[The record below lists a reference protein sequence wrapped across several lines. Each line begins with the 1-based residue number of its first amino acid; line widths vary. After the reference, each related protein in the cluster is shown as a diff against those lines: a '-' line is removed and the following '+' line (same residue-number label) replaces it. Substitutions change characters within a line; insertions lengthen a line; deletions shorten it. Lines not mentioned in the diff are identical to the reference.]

1 MNNDNDITLE
11 NDDPILPDSIAEINQ
26 STVLL
31 LRVLRLNLR
40 INRRKERLVSQP
52 FEAMSGLNVKVFHAL
67 YLIAQGSRL
76 PGELVRELGI
86 PNSTTTRILDT
97 LVAEGLIER
106 RAVPSDR
113 RLHEL
118 ALTERGRER
127 YEIAWAQYLTCL
139 HQGFGQLPLEDL
151 QQAAA
156 ALSRL
161 ELALKEREQAKELED
176 AARKGA
182 NG

>member
-1 MNNDNDITLE
+1 MSNDETIALE
-11 NDDPILPDSIAEINQ
+11 NDDPILPESAEINE

-31 LRVLRLNLR
+31 LRLIRLIGR
-40 INRRKERLVSQP
+40 ITRRKDQLVSQP
-52 FEAMSGLNVKVFHAL
+52 FEAVSGLNIKVFHTL

-118 ALTERGRER
+118 VLTESGKQR
-127 YEIAWAQYLTCL
+127 YDTAWAQYLTCL
-139 HQGFGQLPLEDL
+139 LEGFGELPASDL
-151 QQAAA
+151 QPAVA

-161 ELALKEREQAKELED
+161 ELTLKEQD
-176 AARKGA
+176 KGDESGA
-182 NG
+182 PSHD